1 MLLWPAES
9 VHAWRIMQRMLCN
22 ANRVGFIQPSLLKM
36 LYAAKRRIG
45 LTILCGVLSA
55 CSVLPKYSSLPDFD
69 KDVSAGLEDYS
80 IAAIGLVGV
89 PYRYGGNT
97 PKGGFDCSGL
107 IGYVY
112 QKTGDILLPRTTQ
125 EMGKLGKSLGN
136 QTPAPGDL
144 VFFNTQGD
152 PHSHVGIYV
161 GKGRFVHAPSQGGT
175 VRLEKITASYWA
187 TRYTESR
194 RIVASRE

>member
-1 MLLWPAES
+1 MLPWRVGSAPALQ
-9 VHAWRIMQRMLCN
+9 IMQ
-22 ANRVGFIQPSLLKM
+22 QM
-36 LYAAKRRIG
+36 LYKEKG
-45 LTILCGVLSA
+45 GEWTHPSFLCHLNRFKSNLSLIIVCGFLSA
-55 CSVLPKYSSLPDFD
+55 CAIFPKYSSLPDFE
-69 KDVSAGLEDYS
+69 KEISAGLEDYS
-80 IAAIGLVGV
+80 ITAIGLVGV

-112 QKTGDILLPRTTQ
+112 KKTGGILLPRTTQ
-125 EMGKLGKSLGN
+125 EIGRIGKSLGN
-136 QTPAPGDL
+136 ETPAPGDL

-175 VRLEKITASYWA
+175 VRVEKITSSYWA
-187 TRYTESR
+187 NRYTESR
-194 RIVASRE
+194 RIVARK

>member
-1 MLLWPAES
+1 
-9 VHAWRIMQRMLCN
+9 
-22 ANRVGFIQPSLLKM
+22 
-36 LYAAKRRIG
+36 
-45 LTILCGVLSA
+45 
-55 CSVLPKYSSLPDFD
+55 
-69 KDVSAGLEDYS
+69 
-80 IAAIGLVGV
+80 
-89 PYRYGGNT
+89 
-97 PKGGFDCSGL
+97 
-107 IGYVY
+107 
-112 QKTGDILLPRTTQ
+112 
-125 EMGKLGKSLGN
+125 MGKLGKSLGN

>member
-1 MLLWPAES
+1 
-9 VHAWRIMQRMLCN
+9 MLCKY
-22 ANRVGFIQPSLLKM
+22 LKKT
-36 LYAAKRRIG
+36 AKLIFACG
-45 LTILCGVLSA
+45 LLSA
-55 CSVLPKYSSLPDFD
+55 CAIFPRFSSLPDFD
-69 KDVSAGLEDYS
+69 KEVSAGLEDYS

-112 QKTGDILLPRTTQ
+112 QKTGNIKLPRTTQ
-125 EMGKLGKSLGN
+125 EIAKYGKSLGN

-152 PHSHVGIYV
+152 SHSHVGIYV
-161 GKGRFVHAPSQGGT
+161 GQGRFVHAPAEGGT
-175 VRLEKITASYWA
+175 VRLDRIRSNYWA
-187 TRYTESR
+187 SRYTEAR
-194 RIVASRE
+194 RVASNR

>member
-1 MLLWPAES
+1 MRLTHFNFQLIQKARKFSPSFYLNHEEVYQDKLS
-9 VHAWRIMQRMLCN
+9 VSQ
-22 ANRVGFIQPSLLKM
+22 SS
-36 LYAAKRRIG
+36 KRTFLVLG
-45 LTILCGVLSA
+45 LTGLLSA
-55 CSVLPKYSSLPDFD
+55 CAMMPRFSALPDFD
-69 KDVSAGLEDYS
+69 QEVSAGLEDIS

-112 QKTGDILLPRTTQ
+112 KNAVNKQMPRTTD
-125 EMGKLGKSLGN
+125 EIGKVGISLGN

-144 VFFNTQGD
+144 VFFNTQGG

-161 GKGRFVHAPSQGGT
+161 GKGRFVHAPSKGGT
-175 VRLEKITASYWA
+175 VRLEKITSPYWSK
-187 TRYTESR
+187 RYTEAR
-194 RIVASRE
+194 RVVSK

>member
-1 MLLWPAES
+1 L
-9 VHAWRIMQRMLCN
+9 RIMQRMLCN
-22 ANRVGFIQPSLLKM
+22 SFNNRVESNQPYFLNVFKKIKGQVGLLFIC
-36 LYAAKRRIG
+36 G
-45 LTILCGVLSA
+45 LLSA
-55 CSVLPKYSSLPDFD
+55 CAALPRFSSLPDFE

-112 QKTGDILLPRTTQ
+112 KKTGDILLPRTTQ
-125 EMGKLGKSLGN
+125 EIGRIGTSLGN

-175 VRLEKITASYWA
+175 VRLEKITSSYWA
-187 TRYTESR
+187 SRYTESR
-194 RIVASRE
+194 RIVASR

>member
-1 MLLWPAES
+1 
-9 VHAWRIMQRMLCN
+9 MQRMLCN
-22 ANRVGFIQPSLLKM
+22 SFNNRVESNQPYFLNVFKKMRGQVGLLFVC
-36 LYAAKRRIG
+36 G
-45 LTILCGVLSA
+45 LLSA
-55 CSVLPKYSSLPDFD
+55 CAALPRFSSLPDFE

-112 QKTGDILLPRTTQ
+112 KKTGDILLPRTTQ
-125 EMGKLGKSLGN
+125 EIGRIGTSLGN

-175 VRLEKITASYWA
+175 VRLEKITSSYWA
-187 TRYTESR
+187 SRYTESR
-194 RIVASRE
+194 RIVASR

>member
-1 MLLWPAES
+1 M
-9 VHAWRIMQRMLCN
+9 RQMLCN
-22 ANRVGFIQPSLLKM
+22 IRVELTQPFFLAFSNRFKSTISLIIACGF
-36 LYAAKRRIG
+36 
-45 LTILCGVLSA
+45 LSA
-55 CSVLPKYSSLPDFD
+55 CTVFPKYSSLPNFEN
-69 KDVSAGLEDYS
+69 DVSAGLEDYS

-107 IGYVY
+107 IAYVY
-112 QKTGDILLPRTTQ
+112 KKAGDVLLPRTTQ
-125 EMGKLGKSLGN
+125 EIGKIGKSLGN

-175 VRLEKITASYWA
+175 VRLEKITSSYWA
-187 TRYTESR
+187 SRYTESR
-194 RIVASRE
+194 RIVASR